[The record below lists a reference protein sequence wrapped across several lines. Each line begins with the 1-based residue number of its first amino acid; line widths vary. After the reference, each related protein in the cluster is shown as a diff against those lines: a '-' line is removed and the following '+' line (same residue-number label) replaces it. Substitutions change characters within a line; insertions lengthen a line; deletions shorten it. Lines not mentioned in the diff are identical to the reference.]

1 MQIHSKSKWWKF
13 VRILV
18 LPMMA
23 LTLMAQQITSLSVS
37 GQQGQAQV
45 VQVQGRNYVDING
58 LTRILNGSISFSGNQ
73 IVLTLSGSNGNGNS
87 SGSDSSATAPPPQQG
102 LSKGF
107 LNAGIE
113 AMSQVRE
120 WHAALKTAIE
130 RSYPI
135 SNDWIAPLRRQAQQ
149 ALRLTEVAATTD
161 DDKNA
166 YPLLANEFNNMVKL
180 SDKYLGMASNMNY
193 IDPNSLSNDP
203 TEQRLMTCAH
213 SLVSMASTG
222 QFVDDGSCH

>member
-1 MQIHSKSKWWKF
+1 MQIHSKARWLKLAG
-13 VRILV
+13 ILV
-18 LPMMA
+18 LPMVA
-23 LTLMAQQITSLSVS
+23 VTLVAQQVTTLSVS
-37 GQQGQAQV
+37 GQSGQAQV
-45 VQVQGRNYVDING
+45 VQVEGRNYVDVNG

-73 IVLTLSGSNGNGNS
+73 IVLTFANGNS
-87 SGSDSSATAPPPQQG
+87 GSGSSAATPPPQQG
-102 LSKGF
+102 LSKDF

-113 AMSQVRE
+113 AMSQLRE
-120 WHAALKTAIE
+120 WHAALRTAIE

-149 ALRLTEVAATTD
+149 AMRLTEVAASTP

-166 YPLLANEFNNMVKL
+166 YPLLANEFNNMVQL
-180 SDKYLGMASNMNY
+180 SDKYVGMAANVSY

-203 TEQRLMTCAH
+203 LEQKMMACAH
-213 SLVSMASTG
+213 SLVSMASSG

>member
-1 MQIHSKSKWWKF
+1 
-13 VRILV
+13 
-18 LPMMA
+18 
-23 LTLMAQQITSLSVS
+23 
-37 GQQGQAQV
+37 
-45 VQVQGRNYVDING
+45 
-58 LTRILNGSISFSGNQ
+58 
-73 IVLTLSGSNGNGNS
+73 
-87 SGSDSSATAPPPQQG
+87 
-102 LSKGF
+102 
-107 LNAGIE
+107 
-113 AMSQVRE
+113 MSQVRE

-180 SDKYLGMASNMNY
+180 SDKYLGMASNMDY
-193 IDPNSLSNDP
+193 IDPNSLNNDP

>member
-1 MQIHSKSKWWKF
+1 MRTHSKSPWVKLA
-13 VRILV
+13 VILI
-18 LPMMA
+18 LPLVG
-23 LTLMAQQITSLSVS
+23 LTLMAQQITSLSVN
-37 GQQGQAQV
+37 GQEGQAQV
-45 VQVQGRNYVDING
+45 VQVQGRNYVDVNG

-73 IVLTLSGSNGNGNS
+73 IVLTLAGSGGS
-87 SGSDSSATAPPPQQG
+87 SGDSSVSAPPPPQG
-102 LSKGF
+102 LSKDF

-149 ALRLTEVAATTD
+149 SLRLAEVAASTP

-166 YPLLANEFNNMVKL
+166 YQLLANAFNMMVKL
-180 SDKYLGMASNMNY
+180 SEKYLGMASNVSY

-203 TEQRLMTCAH
+203 TEQRLVACGH
-213 SLVSMASTG
+213 SLVSMASSG